1 MKVLLVLVDGMRPDS
16 LVDIPQ
22 VEDMKKKAAYTLQAE
37 TVFPSVTLPCHV
49 SLFHSVPPQR
59 HGTLTNIYATQV
71 RPVKSMLDLL
81 AEQGK
86 DCAMFYSWAQLRDV
100 GLPGSLVR
108 SSYWGG
114 WKFGYEE
121 ATNRLVKEAI
131 PCLKEEKP
139 DFTFLYLGKPD
150 DAGHK
155 YGWMS
160 EEYLQAVRDSWKH
173 IENVLASLDEDYT
186 VFITADHGG
195 HDRIHGMDMP
205 EDMTIPFFA
214 MGKDFAP
221 GKVLKDVS
229 ILDYAPTIA
238 KLLGVGPNEEWEG
251 KCLF

>member
-59 HGTLTNIYATQV
+59 HGTLTNIYAPQV
-71 RPVKSMLDLL
+71 RPVDSLFETL
-81 AEQGK
+81 AKAGK
-86 DCAMFYSWAQLRDV
+86 HNAMFYSWEQLRDV
-100 GLPGSLVR
+100 SVPGCLGHSCFCSCYR
-108 SSYWGG
+108 
-114 WKFGYEE
+114 FGAE
-121 ATNRLVKEAI
+121 ADRMLTENAI
-131 PCLKEEKP
+131 TYMNENAP
-139 DFTFLYLGKPD
+139 DLTFLYFHLPD
-150 DAGHK
+150 GMGHK

-229 ILDYAPTIA
+229 ILDYAPTVA
-238 KLLGVGPNEEWEG
+238 RLLDVSPDAEWEG
-251 KCLF
+251 KCLL